1 MFPIIQAQ
9 ELSHPQLAEQNQF
22 ATKIEDA
29 LLIPNEEIQFQSLRL
44 LMTLDKSTESQAV
57 AHLVLSFLIS
67 GI

>member
-29 LLIPNEEIQFQSLRL
+29 LLIPNEEIQFPKL
-44 LMTLDKSTESQAV
+44 T
-57 AHLVLSFLIS
+57 
-67 GI
+67 GC